1 VRRGDCVRA
10 GEGTM
15 TAQQVNTHA
24 PDRGEGSVTVAES
37 VSSMAGAGRVVPIST
52 GRVAGEL
59 CTGGAQLQVSQ
70 ITGVH
75 CSIRVADL
83 SAATTRLVP
92 TRAGDS
98 SVGRDRRD
106 LSASWRY
113 SPAMPCIG
121 TRRPCQALRSQKSLS

>member
-1 VRRGDCVRA
+1 
-10 GEGTM
+10 M

-83 SAATTRLVP
+83 SAATILLVP
-92 TRAGDS
+92 TCADDSHVAGDRCERCHLS
-98 SVGRDRRD
+98 D

-113 SPAMPCIG
+113 SAAMPCIG
-121 TRRPCQALRSQKSLS
+121 TRRPRPALRSQKSLS